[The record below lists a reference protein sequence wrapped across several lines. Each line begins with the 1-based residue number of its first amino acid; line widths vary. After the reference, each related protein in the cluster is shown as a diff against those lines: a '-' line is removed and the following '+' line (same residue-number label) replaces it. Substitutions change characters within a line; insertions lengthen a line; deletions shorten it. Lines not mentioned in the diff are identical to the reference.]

1 MKVRTVLFVAGLFV
15 VGLLL
20 GIHVYA
26 EKAEGS
32 VYELRTYTAA
42 EGRLPDLHRRFSDH
56 TLRLFEK
63 HGMKNVIYLD
73 AHRRG
78 RHSGLLAFSQE
89 RSCGQT
95 IMEGLSRRSRL
106 AERLQGIDQ
115 QRPTGYQGG
124 KAVLGCHRL
133 LPQEVNKP

>member
-1 MKVRTVLFVAGLFV
+1 MKVRTVLFGAGLFV

-20 GIHVYA
+20 GIQVYA

-63 HGMKNVIYLD
+63 HGMKNVIYWTPTEEEDTLVYLLSHKSEAAAKQSWKAFLAD
-73 AHRRG
+73 PDWQSAYKASTSNG
-78 RHSGLLAFSQE
+78 RLVTKVEKQFLVATDYSP
-89 RSCGQT
+89 R
-95 IMEGLSRRSRL
+95 
-106 AERLQGIDQ
+106 
-115 QRPTGYQGG
+115 
-124 KAVLGCHRL
+124 K
-133 LPQEVNKP
+133 